1 MDKPGEMRAFVRSVE
16 LGGFSAAAR
25 DLDLTPSALSKLVTR
40 MEDRLGVRLMNRTTR
55 KLALTAEGEAYF
67 ASAKRILVEIE
78 EAEAEV
84 TRFSDH
90 PKGMLRIN
98 VGVAFGMHQLVP
110 ALPRFLEKYPEIEL
124 DITVTDRLVD
134 LVEEGADVAIR
145 TGVLR
150 DSSLIA
156 KKICDMH
163 RVICVSP
170 IYQKKHGTPETAK
183 DLLKH
188 NCISISGA
196 SQLRK
201 WPFTTADGM
210 EIVDVVGTV
219 NANNAETL
227 LQMAAMGVGIIR
239 LADVIVADGI
249 RAGWLVPILTDI
261 HHAEPLPLSA
271 VYPQGKHK
279 SPRVAA
285 FVNFLVETFSSAPW
299 RHGAAAADAAGSNN
313 RGNKQNRDNR
323 QLDRVNVAAV
333 AAEKAPV
340 AKSKT
345 STQDK
350 LVKRKKV

>member
-1 MDKPGEMRAFVRSVE
+1 MDKPGEMKAFVRSVE

-67 ASAKRILVEIE
+67 ASAKRILSDIE
-78 EAEAEV
+78 EAETEV
-84 TRFSDH
+84 TRFSAH

-110 ALPRFLEKYPEIEL
+110 ALPRFLERYPDIEL

-145 TGVLR
+145 TGALR
-150 DSSLIA
+150 DSTLVA

-163 RVICVSP
+163 RTICASP
-170 IYQKKHGTPETAK
+170 AYLKAHGTPKTPR
-183 DLLKH
+183 DLLNH

-196 SQLRK
+196 PQLRK
-201 WPFTTADGM
+201 WPFDTATGM
-210 EIVDVVGTV
+210 ETVDVIGTV

-227 LQMAAMGVGIIR
+227 LQMAALGVGIIR
-239 LADVIVADGI
+239 LSDVIVSDGI
-249 RAGWLVPILTDI
+249 RAGWLVPLLTDV

-285 FVNFLVETFSSAPW
+285 FVSFLVETFSSAPW
-299 RHGAAAADAAGSNN
+299 RTVSQPKRSGG
-313 RGNKQNRDNR
+313 RLLERR
-323 QLDRVNVAAV
+323 
-333 AAEKAPV
+333 
-340 AKSKT
+340 
-345 STQDK
+345 
-350 LVKRKKV
+350 VKRG